1 MIRWA
6 RLTWQAED
14 PASLARDL
22 ARRLG
27 IRSRPGGLA
36 PRARLLDLGSALLEV
51 RPWVS
56 EGPDDPPRRGGR
68 LMLEPVPGGDPDPVA
83 GAAAPLRLLGLG
95 WSTVELDRAASEL
108 ELWLGPPAAGNP
120 RPDPHLG
127 ATAIVRAGAGLPGD
141 WTVLLEP
148 ATEGGAAASLAR
160 DGEGPCALYL
170 RPATGLDAWLD
181 GGREPRDGPFG
192 RQVLLPGPF
201 TGPFVIVTE
210 GLEPS
215 VEASPPGTIGA

>member
-1 MIRWA
+1 M
-6 RLTWQAED
+6 
-14 PASLARDL
+14 
-22 ARRLG
+22 
-27 IRSRPGGLA
+27 
-36 PRARLLDLGSALLEV
+36 PRARLLDLGNALLEV

-56 EGPDDPPRRGGR
+56 EGPDDAPRRGGR
-68 LMLEPVPGGDPDPVA
+68 LMLEPVPGGDA
-83 GAAAPLRLLGLG
+83 GPGARRRGRRCACSASAGRPSSWTGRRPS
-95 WSTVELDRAASEL
+95 WSRGS
-108 ELWLGPPAAGNP
+108 GRRRPATRVP
-120 RPDPHLG
+120 IPHLG

-170 RPATGLDAWLD
+170 RPAKGLDAWLD